1 MSDRPAPPEQSG
13 PPSGPVPH
21 PAPRADSPKRPAPP
35 EQIVGA
41 WQAWLATCVLQVA
54 AAMTTLAINLLNPG
68 ALLDVS
74 GFGGEPVG
82 GSFPELS
89 ADEKIMVAR
98 GSAILTM
105 LITVVFAGIFAF
117 LTFCMRAGAKWARLI
132 LVAGS
137 AYLIVRM
144 LTVLMGGPVGPW
156 PLAPVPLQLADG
168 ALTIASATA
177 AGAAVVLASGRNAM
191 EYFGAGGSDSGDG
204 PGSASGKGPR
214 RGRGKEGGH
223 GR

>member
-1 MSDRPAPPEQSG
+1 MSDRPEPSAQPG

-21 PAPRADSPKRPAPP
+21 PVERPEAPKRPEPP

-68 ALLDVS
+68 ALLEVS
-74 GFGGEPVG
+74 GFGGQSVG
-82 GSFPELS
+82 GSFPELG

-98 GSAILTM
+98 GSAIMTM

-117 LTFCMRAGAKWARLI
+117 LAFRMRSGAKWARFI

-144 LTVLMGGPVGPW
+144 LTVFMGGPVGPW
-156 PLAPVPLQLADG
+156 SLAPVPLQLADG

-177 AGAAVVLASGRNAM
+177 AGAAVVLASGRRAM
-191 EYFGAGGSDSGDG
+191 EYFGAGGNDSGDG
-204 PGSASGKGPR
+204 PGSAPGDGPR
-214 RGRGKEGGH
+214 RGRGKDGGN